1 MDTQALRN
9 AYDEFHATAAM
20 SHAAPADGGWSAELV
35 VAHIALTDALLA
47 ATARA
52 LLDGRPAA
60 YDNAAASFGPNLQRY
75 VDAIADRDQQLA
87 DARRRSQERCALA
100 EELDDATAATAVHVR
115 VIDGATVTVDQPLPF
130 ATALHVHATIHLPT
144 HTNDLMA
151 LAGPD

>member
-20 SHAAPADGGWSAELV
+20 RHAAPTDGSWSAELV
-35 VAHIALTDALLA
+35 VAHIALTDELLA
-47 ATARA
+47 ATAHAPRWPP
-52 LLDGRPAA
+52 GRLRQR
-60 YDNAAASFGPNLQRY
+60 AASSAPTCSATSTSPPTAAPRMPAGG
-75 VDAIADRDQQLA
+75 
-87 DARRRSQERCALA
+87 ARAVALA

-130 ATALHVHATIHLPT
+130 ATALHVHTTIHLPT

-151 LAGPD
+151 LAVPD